1 MRYADGTPVANQLV
15 TARVEAPSIAALD
28 GINVTDASGAAAA
41 EGTTDSQGKVS
52 FALKGDL
59 PGMTT
64 LTLAASDTSLSKELA
79 VRTTSDAA
87 QPARPTASI
96 GEATFGALSPKENNV
111 TVVKG
116 SKLTLSTTTEG
127 ATIYY
132 TTDDTCPCNANGT
145 RHVYTGPIEVTGNTK
160 YRIAAYKAG
169 MPFDEYSERLNLA
182 VSVTDDARDPSGGS
196 EQGGGDNGGTN
207 QGNSGSM
214 NGGQGN
220 NGGSDAPEASG
231 GNQETNSGQTDSA
244 NSVTDTDKP
253 ASSLGF
259 LAETSDSLG
268 LPVCIA
274 LILFCASAIGL
285 ASLLLYVRRRR
296 FNSRR

>member
-1 MRYADGTPVANQLV
+1 
-15 TARVEAPSIAALD
+15 
-28 GINVTDASGAAAA
+28 
-41 EGTTDSQGKVS
+41 
-52 FALKGDL
+52 
-59 PGMTT
+59 MT
-64 LTLAASDTSLSKELA
+64 
-79 VRTTSDAA
+79 V
-87 QPARPTASI
+87 P
-96 GEATFGALSPKENNV
+96 
-111 TVVKG
+111 KG
-116 SKLTLSTTTEG
+116 SKLTLTTTTEG

-132 TTDDTCPCNANGT
+132 TTDDTCPCDANGT
-145 RHVYTGPIEVTGNTK
+145 RRVYTGPISVTGDTK
-160 YRIAAYKAG
+160 YRIAAYKEG

-182 VSVTDDARDPSGGS
+182 VSVTDDGRDPSGGG

-231 GNQETNSGQTDSA
+231 GNQEINSGQTDNA

-268 LPVCIA
+268 LPVRIA

-285 ASLLLYVRRRR
+285 ASLAALCR
-296 FNSRR
+296 SQKIQ